1 MPSQFRVAGYP
12 PEHIFQAFHKFK
24 DDEKLTE
31 SKALIRILSG
41 YFGIPENVA
50 QEVITPYATSEQ
62 LQTELLELRKSFSES
77 LNDLQVKTEK
87 LEDQIQGFSKTFHAP
102 EQQVI
107 QNGESLSNSV
117 SSLEKKVTE
126 IDAVV
131 KEIQKSQ
138 SRDLTLTTSE
148 LAKRL
153 GMADSSLSH
162 WKSDD
167 PKRGKSSQ
175 ELLEATRAKD
185 PEGIGW
191 ILLKDI
197 NRFKPERPISSSK
210 IELQGNLLSS
220 PSAITQPE
228 A

>member
-1 MPSQFRVAGYP
+1 MPSKNRIAGYP
-12 PEHIFQAFHKFK
+12 PDHIYQAFHKFK

-50 QEVITPYATSEQ
+50 QEIITPYATNEQ
-62 LQTELLELRKSFSES
+62 LQKELLELSKSFNDS

-87 LEDQIQGFSKTFHAP
+87 LEKQLQDFSKTLQTP
-102 EQQVI
+102 KQQVI
-107 QNGESLSNSV
+107 QKGESLSNSV

-126 IDAVV
+126 IDAAV

-138 SRDLTLTTSE
+138 LPDLTLTTGE

-153 GMADSSLSH
+153 GMANSSLSH

-167 PKRGKSSQ
+167 PKRGKSPE

-185 PEGIGW
+185 PERIGW

-210 IELQGNLLSS
+210 IELQGDLLSS
-220 PSAITQPE
+220 SSAITQPE